1 MKQLKIL
8 FFIAGILNIISC
20 SIDKPIPGF
29 LLDSSLDI
37 FLKNSEGQ
45 DLLNT
50 SAFNPANFK
59 VYYLINGQK
68 IEVNNPMMGY
78 PRGFLVSNENPK
90 FVRIFM
96 NDLETELI
104 PTTYIEWNTTDTDTI
119 QTFYTR
125 TENKVVYN
133 KVWLNGSLVL
143 GEGVVSTTPTG
154 VGITLVK

>member
-1 MKQLKIL
+1 MKKII
-8 FFIAGILNIISC
+8 FIITTLLLISC
-20 SIDKPIPGF
+20 SKDKPIPGF
-29 LLDSSLDI
+29 ILDSSLDI